1 MKNAKPVTPTVHTVP
16 VSREI
21 GLDVACMVINS
32 IDPTANAD
40 PDTLIN
46 VRETA
51 THKVIITHRG
61 QKFSIPLGTLDA
73 AAQAT
78 IQAGTT
84 PPTPARKASAKRPA
98 NTSKKSTPKRPTT
111 TH

>member
-1 MKNAKPVTPTVHTVP
+1 MKNAKPVTPTVQ
-16 VSREI
+16 I
-21 GLDVACMVINS
+21 GLDVACMLINS
-32 IDPTANAD
+32 LDPTANAD

-73 AAQAT
+73 AAQTSA
-78 IQAGTT
+78 QAGT
-84 PPTPARKASAKRPA
+84 PTTHPAQPD
-98 NTSKKSTPKRPTT
+98 NTIKSSPKQPTKTVKKTAARRPTT

>member
-1 MKNAKPVTPTVHTVP
+1 MKNAKPVTPTVQ
-16 VSREI
+16 I

-32 IDPTANAD
+32 LDPTANAD

-84 PPTPARKASAKRPA
+84 PPTTTIKGGPAQPAK
-98 NTSKKSTPKRPTT
+98 TVKKTAAKRPTT